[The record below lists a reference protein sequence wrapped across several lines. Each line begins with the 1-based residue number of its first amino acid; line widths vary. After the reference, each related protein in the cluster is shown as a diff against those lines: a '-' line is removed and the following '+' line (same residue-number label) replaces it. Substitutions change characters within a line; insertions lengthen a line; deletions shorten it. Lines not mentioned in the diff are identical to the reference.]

1 VNEPQLHSGALL
13 DVVATASGSVAIAT
27 DSGLQHAHKVIR
39 KHPRY
44 AGGLQGALPPA
55 AGHLLDP
62 MDDGTFLEIQLVRLL
77 GRVLIFDYCT
87 D

>member
-1 VNEPQLHSGALL
+1 
-13 DVVATASGSVAIAT
+13 VVPTARGSVAIAA
-27 DSGLQHAHKVIR
+27 DSGLQNTDKVVR
-39 KHPRY
+39 KHSRD

-77 GRVLIFDYCT
+77 GRIFVFDYCT
-87 D
+87 DWR